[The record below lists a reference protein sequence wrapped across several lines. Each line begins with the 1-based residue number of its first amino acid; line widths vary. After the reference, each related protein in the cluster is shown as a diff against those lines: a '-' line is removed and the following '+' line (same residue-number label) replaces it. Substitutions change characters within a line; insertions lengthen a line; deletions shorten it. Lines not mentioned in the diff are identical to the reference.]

1 VQWAAIHLE
10 DSVLDPEAHLVAQEV
25 EQVQLQVQG
34 SDKLVEMIQM
44 GIEAET
50 YCPWHCIDAK
60 RGKEFSFYTL
70 YFHVGI

>member
-1 VQWAAIHLE
+1 MQWAAIHLE
-10 DSVLDPEAHLVAQEV
+10 DSVLDLEAHLVAQEV

-50 YCPWHCIDAK
+50 Y
-60 RGKEFSFYTL
+60 R
-70 YFHVGI
+70 